1 MAANSLTLY
10 KTHIQ
15 LRSFRWLP
23 DTSIPSTFQLYVSN
37 GIVLANTTPLQEVV
51 QLPMECFPQEIR
63 LKQLARS
70 TLPQRPRSENRQ
82 IWYLHIR
89 VWQEDML
96 HVIICM
102 MYVHIHVYIY
112 IYIYISYI
120 YICTYII
127 WFHLISCHFMSFHVM
142 SYYIVLCHIPMSLSV
157 WHHRSIPCQ
166 SLGDGKIDPI
176 IVCLQQ
182 SWSDCLLTKWL
193 LSSPRSDRGS

>member
-1 MAANSLTLY
+1 MKNFKTKSCINNQESKWFLLLVKHDFRRRETPYFKTQRPGLKKKTQLRQLRGQGFKKMAANSLTLY

-82 IWYLHIR
+82 I
-89 VWQEDML
+89 
-96 HVIICM
+96 
-102 MYVHIHVYIY
+102 
-112 IYIYISYI
+112 
-120 YICTYII
+120 
-127 WFHLISCHFMSFHVM
+127 
-142 SYYIVLCHIPMSLSV
+142 
-157 WHHRSIPCQ
+157 
-166 SLGDGKIDPI
+166 
-176 IVCLQQ
+176 
-182 SWSDCLLTKWL
+182 
-193 LSSPRSDRGS
+193 